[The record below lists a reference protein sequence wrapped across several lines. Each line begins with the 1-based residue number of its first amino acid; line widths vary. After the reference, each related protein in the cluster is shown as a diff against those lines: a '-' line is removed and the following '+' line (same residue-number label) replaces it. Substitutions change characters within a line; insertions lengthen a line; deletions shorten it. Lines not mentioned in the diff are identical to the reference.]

1 MVNDMT
7 DKVFTF
13 KIFYVQYKYIDI
25 SISDME
31 PDSFGQY
38 TASITKCQDAEVCIR
53 EGIYMRQPSEETGE

>member
-1 MVNDMT
+1 MT

-38 TASITKCQDAEVCIR
+38 TASITKCQDAEFCIR
-53 EGIYMRQPSEETGE
+53 EDIYL